1 MKLLSATGTVFF
13 SLFALLGIGYG
24 QAPAVAPDGT
34 SFSWKKGTSNA
45 PVTADDV
52 NLGIVI
58 NILTA
63 GLPIT
68 TGSVHLHSLGDEVAV
83 LLIKHLGSTPSPV
96 KWTDSQRMTAVEMMA
111 RAFEHPKSITNPSDV
126 TPKATNFLLNML
138 DAETEDPDIK
148 AKISQAKDIAF
159 KAAADRWA
167 Q

>member
-13 SLFALLGIGYG
+13 LFALLGIGYG

-45 PVTADDV
+45 PVTVDDV

-68 TGSVHLHSLGDEVAV
+68 TGSVHLYSLGDEVAV

-96 KWTDSQRMTAVEMMA
+96 KWADSQKKTAVEMMA

-126 TPKATNFLLNML
+126 TPKA
-138 DAETEDPDIK
+138 
-148 AKISQAKDIAF
+148 AKF
-159 KAAADRWA
+159 C
-167 Q
+167 